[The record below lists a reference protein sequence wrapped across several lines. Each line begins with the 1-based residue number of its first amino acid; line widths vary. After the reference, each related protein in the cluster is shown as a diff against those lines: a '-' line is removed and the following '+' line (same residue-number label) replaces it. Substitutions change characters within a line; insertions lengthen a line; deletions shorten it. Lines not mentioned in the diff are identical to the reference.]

1 MNLNHTELVCSVRPA
16 RLWPSGSFGKT
27 IMRVSFIYLT
37 FLLGTIQLLMAHSG
51 TGQEL
56 SEVTLNLEVR
66 QENLANVLKKIEKK
80 TGISFVI
87 PVDEVETYTD
97 ISFKKADRSV
107 KETLDLA
114 LAKTALGYRQVNA
127 RTVLIFV
134 SKKRK
139 EDKAQSI
146 APEQEPVMKPLFAVK
161 GKVSDDKGEPLPGV
175 SIVVKGTQTGT
186 ITDINGDFELNV
198 PDGSSQ
204 LVFSFVGYLP
214 QEITVDKQTI
224 LNIKLKTDTKALEEV
239 VVVGYGSQSRRYVT
253 GSVTKVDMKQS
264 ENLPNTNVTQSLR
277 GRVAG
282 VQFTDNGRPG
292 QSGSIVI
299 RGPRSISGGND
310 PLIVLDGIFFNGS
323 LADINPNDI
332 ESMEVLKDASAA
344 AIYGSRA
351 ANGVILITSKK
362 GTTEKPT
369 IRANVFTG
377 VSEIGRT
384 VNLLSADRYRQRILD
399 YRSQMG
405 QTSNPADI
413 ASYLT
418 TSEAAN
424 YTAGKSLDPWKEAS
438 QQGRIS
444 SYDLSI
450 SGRTK
455 LTSYYLSSSLTDEK
469 GLIFNDN
476 QKRLSVRA
484 NIDNQV
490 TKWLN
495 IGMNATYIHRDL
507 SGKEA
512 DLTGLYYSSPY
523 GTWYH
528 PDGQPTQ
535 FTVIEDQISVNPVYS
550 AMLTK
555 NEEIYNNLFSNFYAL
570 VNAPFLPG
578 LSYRLNFSP
587 NYRWSHNYNFV
598 RQDKYLTNNMTNA
611 SKANTNN
618 YDWVLENIL
627 TYEKQLNR
635 DNAFDVTLLYGRN
648 HQSMDSTIAIASQL
662 NSDALGWDN
671 LALGSVLTN
680 NSFAKGLEG
689 VSSMFRLNYRLKDKY
704 LFTFTVRR
712 DASSVFAANN
722 KYATFPS
729 GSVAWIASE
738 EPFIKKLKFLDMLKV
753 RLSYGAVGN
762 QAIQPY
768 QSLSLSSLTQYV
780 FGSGGATSVGAYPS
794 SMANPDLKWE
804 TTYTTNAAI
813 DFSLFK
819 GRLGGTFELYNSD
832 TKNLLITRS
841 LPTMTGYTSV
851 WTNLGATNNKG
862 IELTLNSVNLRKGKW
877 EWSTGL
883 VVSANKNKI
892 VHLYRSD
899 TNGDG
904 KEDDDLANNWF
915 IGQPISVYYDYAFDG
930 IYQEGDDI
938 PANSQPGFVRLK
950 DLNGDGQI
958 TAAGDRKIIGQ
969 GNQPKVRWGITNTVQ
984 YGNFTASIFVNAMQ
998 GWISDFL
1005 ILDPNSTRSENTPG
1019 RPLNAID
1026 AGWWTAE
1033 NRSTTRPSL
1042 VYTNPTQHNYY
1053 VSRNF
1058 VRIQD
1063 VSLAYNFPKTVVDKL
1078 GMANLRVFASGK
1090 NLHTFTDWPGTDPES
1105 GNKTKATF
1113 FPMPRSFVVGINL
1126 GF

>member
-1 MNLNHTELVCSVRPA
+1 MNLNDTEPLCSVGPAWPRP
-16 RLWPSGSFGKT
+16 RRSFSKT
-27 IMRVSFIYLT
+27 IMRVGFIYLT
-37 FLLGTIQLLMAHSG
+37 FLLSTIQLLMAHSG

-56 SEVTLNLEVR
+56 SELTLTLEVN
-66 QENLANVLKKIEKK
+66 QENLSGVLKKIEKK
-80 TGISFVI
+80 TGLSFVI
-87 PVDEVETYTD
+87 PVDEVETYTN
-97 ISFKKADRSV
+97 ISFKKSTRSV

-127 RTVLIFV
+127 RTVLIYV
-134 SKKRK
+134 AKKK
-139 EDKAQSI
+139 DKRESFL
-146 APEQEPVMKPLFAVK
+146 PETELPAKQLLGVK
-161 GKVSDDKGEPLPGV
+161 GKVVDDKGEPLPGV
-175 SIVVKGTQTGT
+175 SIVVKGTQAGT
-186 ITDINGDFELNV
+186 ITNVDGNFDMDV
-198 PDGSSQ
+198 PDGMNV

-214 QEITVDKQTI
+214 QEISIDGKTT
-224 LNIKLKTDTKALEEV
+224 LNITLKADTKALEEV

-253 GSVTKVDMKQS
+253 GSVSKVDMKQS

-292 QSGSIVI
+292 QNGSIVI
-299 RGPRSISGGND
+299 RGPRSISGGNE

-323 LADINPNDI
+323 LSDINPNDI

-369 IRANVFTG
+369 IRANVFSG
-377 VSEIGRT
+377 VSQIGRT
-384 VNLLSADRYRQRILD
+384 VKLLDAERYLQRTLD
-399 YRSQMG
+399 YRAQAG
-405 QTSNPADI
+405 QPSNPADI

-455 LTSYYLSSSLTDEK
+455 LTSYYLSSSYTDEK

-484 NIDNQV
+484 NIDNQIAS
-490 TKWLN
+490 WLN
-495 IGMNATYIHRDL
+495 IGMNATFIHRNL

-535 FTVIEDQISVNPVYS
+535 YTVPEDQISVNPVYLS
-550 AMLTK
+550 MLTK
-555 NEEIYNNLFSNFYAL
+555 NEEVYNNLFSNFYAL
-570 VNAPFLPG
+570 VNVPFVKG

-587 NYRWSHNYNFV
+587 NYRWNHNYNFV
-598 RQDKYLTNNMTNA
+598 KQDKYLPNNMTSA
-611 SKANTNN
+611 SKANTSN
-618 YDWVLENIL
+618 YDWVLENIV
-627 TYEKQLNR
+627 TYEKQINKN
-635 DNAFDVTLLYGRN
+635 NAFDVTLLYGRN
-648 HQSMDSTIAIASQL
+648 HQSMDSTIAIANQL

-680 NSFAKGLEG
+680 NSFAKGQEG
-689 VSSMFRLNYRLKDKY
+689 VSSMLRLNYRFKEKY
-704 LFTFTVRR
+704 LFTFTARR

-738 EPFIKKLKFLDMLKV
+738 ESFMKSLKFLDMLKV

-780 FGSGGATSVGAYPS
+780 FGSGGPTSVGVYPS

-804 TTYTTNAAI
+804 TTYTSNAAI

-819 GRLGGTFELYNSD
+819 GRLGGTFELYNSN

-862 IELTLNSVNLRKGKW
+862 LELTLNSVNLRKNKW
-877 EWSTGL
+877 EWSTGFVL
-883 VVSANKNKI
+883 STNKNKI

-904 KEDDDLANNWF
+904 KEDDDIANNWF
-915 IGQPISVYYDYAFDG
+915 IGQPISVYYDYVFDG
-930 IYQEGDDI
+930 IYQQGDEI

-950 DLNGDGQI
+950 DLDGNGAIQANGDRQ
-958 TAAGDRKIIGQ
+958 IIGQ
-969 GNQPKVRWGITNTVQ
+969 GRQPKVRWGITNTVS
-984 YGNFTASIFVNAMQ
+984 YGNFTASVFINAMQ

-1026 AGWWTAE
+1026 AGWWTPE
-1033 NRSTTRPSL
+1033 NQSGSRPSL
-1042 VYTNPTQHNYY
+1042 VYTNAAQHNYY

-1063 VSLAYNFPKTVVDKL
+1063 VSLAYNFPKTIVDKL
-1078 GMANLRVFASGK
+1078 HMANLRVFASGK

-1105 GNKTKATF
+1105 GNTTKATF
-1113 FPMPRSFVVGINL
+1113 FPMPRSLTLGINL